1 MVSEKEIENRL
12 NYLRELSLNSVIML
26 APLGSSVTDNPLIRE
41 LRVIR
46 DASMKLHKDRKP
58 TVQVVYGDNSEQIDG
73 MMNYY
78 ILKDDPFRGAS
89 DVSGASKHEVSE
101 PVTGDD
107 VDALFDMLSSESSD
121 SEELESSSSS
131 EFIYM
136 NTMPPL
142 SVNKKQ
148 DPPSLSSL
156 YLAAFEKSSQ
166 TIGEDDVIRCS
177 QIITFGKF
185 YKVLRKRFEKEVTK
199 GNNKNR
205 KKTTKRRRIDKTP
218 YSDLIRQF
226 SPENSLENVAHNKY
240 VYEGMIKKA
249 YNNSEFD
256 VADFKK
262 RCTAT
267 FLLNYYFREKQQ
279 KFSVNVKKK
288 ELLCKYLKMAI
299 YVGLN
304 YQELEKF
311 EPLEPMCGIE
321 HIKVSDLA
329 ADPYWEGIDVQP
341 DNGDFISWEKL
352 KKHTYDQYINPT
364 KRKTLRK
371 IKEVF
376 GNYKVDFGTATPQQL
391 FKLCSLTTLEKAP
404 FLHAAEDAEDA
415 DISVAKQ
422 KWKNSERSYK
432 PAVSVAYILSDVF
445 PQLPEITIH
454 NPAVPAD
461 PADPADGVG
470 VDLEFAQDLSEKMV
484 SVGFLPEGCDKYC
497 HVKQL
502 DVPRGQKRRRD
513 ELFSPL
519 EYSKC

>member
-1 MVSEKEIENRL
+1 MVSDEVIENRL

-41 LRVIR
+41 LRVIT
-46 DASMKLHKDRKP
+46 DASIEAHRDRTP
-58 TVQVVYGDNSEQIDG
+58 TYRVVYGDNNEQIDG
-73 MMNYY
+73 MTNYY
-78 ILKDDPFRGAS
+78 ILEDDPFRGAS

-148 DPPSLSSL
+148 DPPSLSKL

-166 TIGEDDVIRCS
+166 TIREEDVIRCS
-177 QIITFGKF
+177 QIIRFGEF
-185 YKVLRKRFEKEVTK
+185 YKVLRKRFEKEAK

-205 KKTTKRRRIDKTP
+205 KKTTKRRRKDKTP
-218 YSDLIRQF
+218 YSDLIRRF
-226 SPENSLENVAHNKY
+226 SNENNNELYKEI
-240 VYEGMIKKA
+240 IKKA

-341 DNGDFISWEKL
+341 GNGEFIPWEKL

-445 PQLPEITIH
+445 PQLPEIKIH

-497 HVKQL
+497 NVKQH
-502 DVPRGQKRRRD
+502 DVRRGQKRRRD

>member
-1 MVSEKEIENRL
+1 MVSDKVINKRL
-12 NYLRELSLNSVIML
+12 IFLRKLSRDFVIML
-26 APLGSSVTDNPLIRE
+26 APLGSSITENSLIRE
-41 LRVIR
+41 LKVIT
-46 DASMKLHKDRKP
+46 DASINAHKDREP
-58 TVQVVYGDNSEQIDG
+58 TYRVVYGDNNEQIDG
-73 MMNYY
+73 MTNYY
-78 ILKDDPFRGAS
+78 ILEDNPFRGAS
-89 DVSGASKHEVSE
+89 DVSGASKDESKDE
-101 PVTGDD
+101 SSITDND
-107 VDALFDMLSSESSD
+107 MKAMFDMLSSESSD
-121 SEELESSSSS
+121 SEEDDDSSSS

-142 SVNKKQ
+142 SANKKQ
-148 DPPSLSSL
+148 DPPSLSKL

-166 TIGEDDVIRCS
+166 TIGEDDVICCS
-177 QIITFGKF
+177 QRIPFKKF
-185 YKVLRKRFEKEVTK
+185 YNVLRKRFEKEAKKGKTK
-199 GNNKNR
+199 KR
-205 KKTTKRRRIDKTP
+205 KKRKKRRKIEKTP

-226 SPENSLENVAHNKY
+226 SPENSPENVAHNKY
-240 VYEGMIKKA
+240 VYKGMIKKA

-256 VADFKK
+256 VADFRT
-262 RCTAT
+262 RCTAK
-267 FLLNYYFREKQQ
+267 FLLNMLLREKQQ
-279 KFSVNVKKK
+279 KFSVSVKKK

-341 DNGDFISWEKL
+341 GNGEFISWEKL

-376 GNYKVDFGTATPQQL
+376 GSYNVDFETATPQQL

-404 FLHAAEDAEDA
+404 FLHAAEDA

-454 NPAVPAD
+454 NPA
-461 PADPADGVG
+461 DGVE
-470 VDLEFAQDLSEKMV
+470 VDLEFAKDLSEKMV

>member
-1 MVSEKEIENRL
+1 MVSEEEINNRL
-12 NYLRELSLNSVIML
+12 NFLRNSSRNFVIIM
-26 APLGSSVTDNPLIRE
+26 APLGSSFTDNPLIQQVRQIME
-41 LRVIR
+41 ASLIAHEDNPTPKYRV
-46 DASMKLHKDRKP
+46 
-58 TVQVVYGDNSEQIDG
+58 VFGDNTEQIDG
-73 MMNYY
+73 CTNYY
-78 ILKDDPFRGAS
+78 ILEDNPFRGAS
-89 DVSGASKHEVSE
+89 DVSGASKNESKITDE
-101 PVTGDD
+101 D
-107 VDALFDMLSSESSD
+107 VEAMLGMLSSESSD
-121 SEELESSSSS
+121 SDGDNDSSSS

-142 SVNKKQ
+142 SAKKKQ
-148 DPPSLSSL
+148 DPPSLSLL
-156 YLAAFEKSSQ
+156 YKAAFRTSSQ
-166 TIGEDDVIRCS
+166 TIKDDDVLRLYKRIPF
-177 QIITFGKF
+177 QKF
-185 YKVLRKRFEKEVTK
+185 YSVLLKKFKKVVKSKPTKKR
-199 GNNKNR
+199 
-205 KKTTKRRRIDKTP
+205 TKRRKLINP

-226 SPENSLENVAHNKY
+226 SQQNVAQNEQ
-240 VYEGMIKKA
+240 VYKEMIKQA

-256 VADFKK
+256 VGDFKK
-262 RCTAT
+262 QCTAK
-267 FLLNYYFREKQQ
+267 FLLKMLLLKKQQ
-279 KFSVNVKKK
+279 KFSVVRKKK

-311 EPLEPMCGIE
+311 EPLEPMCGIDQ
-321 HIKVSDLA
+321 IKVSDLA
-329 ADPYWEGIDVQP
+329 ADPYWEGIDVEP
-341 DNGDFISWEKL
+341 GNGEFIPWEKL

-376 GNYKVDFGTATPQQL
+376 GSYKVDFETATPQQL

-404 FLHAAEDAEDA
+404 FLHAAKDA

-445 PQLPEITIH
+445 PQLPEIPID
-454 NPAVPAD
+454 N
-461 PADPADGVG
+461 PADGVE

-497 HVKQL
+497 RVKQL